1 MKGTR
6 LQTFRHI
13 GSCTGDVFA
22 YRLRIS
28 KHPKQPRFKLRGS
41 RLVDRDSAMGWQKRW
56 TLFLYEITNQNIRKF
71 INSEILMP
79 RKALGFT

>member
-28 KHPKQPRFKLRGS
+28 THPKQPRFGVQEARAVKLAPRDAVHDP
-41 RLVDRDSAMGWQKRW
+41 RLKVR
-56 TLFLYEITNQNIRKF
+56 E
-71 INSEILMP
+71 P
-79 RKALGFT
+79 RTYVLGPWPSDHGPGFRQGCR